1 MFLLSKV
8 INLSAKNISGF
19 NQFYTDFNL
28 KESVLNVS
36 LLILIFEE

>member
-8 INLSAKNISGF
+8 INQQAKNISGF

-28 KESVLNVS
+28 KESDWNRS
-36 LLILIFEE
+36 LLILI